1 MKSHRREAVR
11 IVVLRAS
18 LGRVRAVRSRQEWR
32 AREGESPVR
41 TVRRVAG
48 VALDESNTLGIVFKV
63 AGKLLLRLNIRFETD
78 SEQVA

>member
-11 IVVLRAS
+11 IVVLRVS
-18 LGRVRAVRSRQEWR
+18 LGCARVVRSCQEWR

-41 TVRRVAG
+41 TTRRVVA